1 MLLIRLSRMTN
12 SGAVKVYRK
21 PRTHQHCPDRHRG
34 FSFVGQ
40 PGLGSFG
47 RAKKIHALDEN
58 PEHERSEEGKVK
70 TKHAIHRQ
78 NRRRSMSLDETEFT
92 AHVHGKRFA
101 QYSNRAAQLGLGA
114 NVARQTD
121 TRRSKENDSN
131 DSEENADAGASS
143 KMNSQ
148 RRADPLQKK
157 EVIDQLRHVLNN
169 HKEGDTD
176 KLHPNRP
183 RRMSR
188 MMTVVSSLSKQ
199 SAGVVA
205 WRARLGTALSSELEF
220 LRDKREEQEIQ
231 KMAQRDVNLLLGVRE
246 QEQERDRHRRN
257 EVNILENSIQERER
271 HRTIDAKKPHKHPS
285 RDKQTNYSL
294 RKEQEALWFRTA
306 STD

>member
-1 MLLIRLSRMTN
+1 MTN
-12 SGAVKVYRK
+12 SGAVKVHRQ
-21 PRTHQHCPDRHRG
+21 PRTHQHSPDRHRG
-34 FSFVGQ
+34 FSLVPQ
-40 PGLGSFG
+40 PGQSSFG
-47 RAKKIHALDEN
+47 RSKKIHALDEN
-58 PEHERSEEGKVK
+58 PDHERSQEGKVK

-92 AHVHGKRFA
+92 AHAHGMRFA

-121 TRRSKENDSN
+121 TRRSKENDSD
-131 DSEENADAGASS
+131 DSEENAEYAGAYS
-143 KMNSQ
+143 KMTSQ

-157 EVIDQLRHVLNN
+157 EVIDQLRHILNN

-188 MMTVVSSLSKQ
+188 MMTVVSSLRKQ

-220 LRDKREEQEIQ
+220 LRDKREEVEIQ
-231 KMAQRDVNLLLGVRE
+231 RTAQRDVDLRLGVRE
-246 QEQERDRHRRN
+246 REQERDRHRKN
-257 EVNILENSIQERER
+257 
-271 HRTIDAKKPHKHPS
+271 
-285 RDKQTNYSL
+285 DKQTNYSL
-294 RKEQEALWFRTA
+294 RKEQEARWFRTA